1 MSAFGGKAADIDW
14 TRSDVAFDPK
24 RTLQLPAAQI
34 KKVIFSGLSWLSVGA
49 TGSRSQELEAV
60 TCLSSRSVPAFLAEA
75 ASNRSRANRCARY
88 LAEVSDW
95 ELDATARCIKRRFQ
109 FRDYRTALAF
119 ANAVSVLAEE
129 VWHHPELALGWGFCD
144 VSLTTRKIGGVA
156 RVRFR
161 DGGPDR
167 CAGLRP
173 T

>member
-1 MSAFGGKAADIDW
+1 MPTLAQRPCIPCRGGVEPL
-14 TRSDVAFDPK
+14 TRE
-24 RTLQLPAAQI
+24 Q
-34 KKVIFSGLSWLSVGA
+34 
-49 TGSRSQELEAV
+49 
-60 TCLSSRSVPAFLAEA
+60 
-75 ASNRSRANRCARY
+75 CARY

-95 ELDATARCIKRRFQ
+95 QLDATAHCIKRRFQ

-129 VWHHPELALGWGFCD
+129 VWHHPELALGWGLLRRIVD
-144 VSLTTRKIGGVA
+144 HPEDWGVA

-167 CAGLRP
+167 CAGLRL